1 MDPYDESLKN
11 VSKSKFVAAVVD
23 MNDKIKQWIVEEHLI
38 YSINLIIMFVFENSV
53 IQCRW

>member
-23 MNDKIKQWIVEEHLI
+23 MNDKIKQ
-38 YSINLIIMFVFENSV
+38 
-53 IQCRW
+53 